1 MTGSFVSPFTGDV
14 IQPTDVS
21 YASYTLTGDLQLE
34 WPSGATP
41 AESPA
46 ARIMD
51 ITAGSVGYSLI
62 MPPANQVSVGQDA
75 LIRCST
81 GLV

>member
-14 IQPTDVS
+14 VQPTDVS

-41 AESPA
+41 AESPKRLRMA
-46 ARIMD
+46 
-51 ITAGSVGYSLI
+51 VE
-62 MPPANQVSVGQDA
+62 
-75 LIRCST
+75 
-81 GLV
+81 